1 MALGN
6 LAPAE
11 FALQAFALQAR
22 DSHARIEK
30 SAAGF

>member
-11 FALQAFALQAR
+11 FALQAR